1 MDEMDDEEQL
11 YQRGDDDEG
20 LGEDEEEQM
29 M

>member
-1 MDEMDDEEQL
+1 MDEMDDEEQI
-11 YQRGDDDEG
+11 YRQGDDDEG

>member
-20 LGEDEEEQM
+20 LGEDEEE
-29 M
+29 

>member
-20 LGEDEEEQM
+20 LGEDEE
-29 M
+29 